1 MVYFIILVMFFLF
14 LIVLYNA
21 GLTQWTIDEKLER
34 RERKPNRE
42 SQFVVGLHVS

>member
-1 MVYFIILVMFFLF
+1 MVYFRTLVMFFLF

-21 GLTQWTIDEKLER
+21 GLAQQTINEKLER
-34 RERKPNRE
+34 RERKLNRE